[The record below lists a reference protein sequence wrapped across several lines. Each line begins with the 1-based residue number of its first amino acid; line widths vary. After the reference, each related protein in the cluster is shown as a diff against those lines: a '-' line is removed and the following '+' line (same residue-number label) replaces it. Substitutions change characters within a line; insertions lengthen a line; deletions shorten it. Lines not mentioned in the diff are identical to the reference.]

1 MSESIDSVAT
11 SGRSVI
17 LSLPTPI
24 QTGQSVRLDYTKPS
38 EPYQYANYDGY
49 VNAAIQNADYRED
62 SASLNNVVV
71 NNNSTVLNSYPPS
84 LPPVIQTLA
93 ASADGTKVILSYD
106 QELSSNT
113 AIPDD
118 FAILVDGTSVLVN
131 NVSASGFD
139 VELSLASAI
148 ESGQTVSLDYSD
160 PTSSDDINAIQE
172 LVDGTD
178 AESLSNELVIN
189 NSEVVPPVFQSAVTT
204 SDGSKVILTYDQI
217 LSFDSAGIDD
227 FSLEVDDVSVQI
239 LDVVVNGSTVELTPA
254 LAINNTQ
261 SVFVDYTDPTPE
273 DDTYAIQQSVF
284 GADADSFSNAL
295 VANASTLD
303 GTPPSF
309 LGLSFPTS
317 SEIVNI
323 GGSGAEFNVSVDDSE
338 SDVSLIEVTFESP
351 DGLDDITFNIDPS
364 SSIGLD
370 NVYTSSLNIPLASQA
385 ETRQGGFWTLKSLR
399 LQDSF
404 SNESIFLRDE
414 LPDGG
419 FWVNNPPR
427 SKQSILGKR
436 AIGETLTINPD
447 TIGDPD
453 IDSLPDA
460 TFTPN
465 YQYQWQVSEN
475 GVDDW
480 VDLTAEASY
489 TLTEADANKYFRNI
503 VSYVGSEGIITENI
517 ESDVFKFTEDYGGS
531 SVETFEDGLAN
542 GWKYVGTD
550 SDVDVSYNDT
560 IGSFLGRLS
569 GTKSIEKTY
578 PNASGGSFSF
588 DFLALDSWDNG
599 HGDGFSVFINGLE
612 VLTDVRK
619 GVYDKLVHNG
629 VNNGFSWNLD
639 TTEIFNTYS
648 GWSDARIRVSI
659 DLPDDIVDPTITI
672 TSKVNQGVDDESGGV
687 DNINYDWGQP
697 STDPLFSSPESASIL
712 ERTGSNLVVY
722 EAAATDRSG
731 VTYSLTGA
739 DPAVLSIDSVTG
751 VVRLL
756 EDADV
761 DKRQNY
767 NFTVRATDPFGN
779 FADQSIDLA
788 VENSLQRFWD
798 DGIYKVDSIDIQG
811 STSSADALSLKNINN
826 IGLSDEISRI
836 WNGVAVI
843 KISDGYR
850 MLQVAERGRL
860 RGQYRIAE
868 LNNEGILQSVGSWVD
883 SSQAIAERYQE
894 IFKIDLNGD
903 GLTGLPQT
911 TDLDFDGL
919 ADGLKYYRLVGADTN
934 VDLVDSSGNILRPDS
949 SRLWNAI
956 AAQQVGDAFSVLIQG
971 ERGRRRSRYQV
982 WSTDANGKVTE
993 KSAWSDGID
1002 LAKQGYETVFNQ
1014 DFNDDSFIGS
1024 PIVSPSS
1031 DVDGDGFVD
1040 GSNHYVLWV
1049 PVRCVLLI

>member
-1 MSESIDSVAT
+1 M
-11 SGRSVI
+11 
-17 LSLPTPI
+17 
-24 QTGQSVRLDYTKPS
+24 
-38 EPYQYANYDGY
+38 
-49 VNAAIQNADYRED
+49 
-62 SASLNNVVV
+62 
-71 NNNSTVLNSYPPS
+71 
-84 LPPVIQTLA
+84 
-93 ASADGTKVILSYD
+93 
-106 QELSSNT
+106 SSNT

-131 NVSASGFD
+131 DVSASGFD

-160 PTSSDDINAIQE
+160 PTTSDDINAIQE

-178 AESLSNELVIN
+178 AESLSNEAVIN
-189 NSEVVPPVFQSAVTT
+189 NSEVAPPVFQSAVTT
-204 SDGSKVILTYDQI
+204 ADGSKVILTYDQI
-217 LSFDSAGIDD
+217 LSFDPAGIDD
-227 FSLEVDDVSVQI
+227 FSLEVDDVNVQI
-239 LDVVVNGSTVELTPA
+239 LDVVVNGYTVELTPA

-261 SVFVDYTDPTPE
+261 SIVVDYTDPTPE

-323 GGSGAEFNVSVDDSE
+323 GGSGAEFDISVDDSE
-338 SDVSLIEVTFESP
+338 SDISLIEVTFESP
-351 DGLDDITFNIDPS
+351 DGIDDITFNIDPS

-385 ETRQGGFWTLKSLR
+385 ETPQGGFWTLKSLR

-480 VDLTAEASY
+480 VDLTAEAFY

-578 PNASGGSFSF
+578 QNASGGSFGF

-619 GVYDKLVHNG
+619 
-629 VNNGFSWNLD
+629 
-639 TTEIFNTYS
+639 
-648 GWSDARIRVSI
+648 
-659 DLPDDIVDPTITI
+659 
-672 TSKVNQGVDDESGGV
+672 
-687 DNINYDWGQP
+687 
-697 STDPLFSSPESASIL
+697 
-712 ERTGSNLVVY
+712 
-722 EAAATDRSG
+722 
-731 VTYSLTGA
+731 
-739 DPAVLSIDSVTG
+739 
-751 VVRLL
+751 
-756 EDADV
+756 
-761 DKRQNY
+761 
-767 NFTVRATDPFGN
+767 
-779 FADQSIDLA
+779 
-788 VENSLQRFWD
+788 
-798 DGIYKVDSIDIQG
+798 
-811 STSSADALSLKNINN
+811 
-826 IGLSDEISRI
+826 
-836 WNGVAVI
+836 
-843 KISDGYR
+843 
-850 MLQVAERGRL
+850 
-860 RGQYRIAE
+860 
-868 LNNEGILQSVGSWVD
+868 
-883 SSQAIAERYQE
+883 
-894 IFKIDLNGD
+894 
-903 GLTGLPQT
+903 
-911 TDLDFDGL
+911 
-919 ADGLKYYRLVGADTN
+919 
-934 VDLVDSSGNILRPDS
+934 
-949 SRLWNAI
+949 
-956 AAQQVGDAFSVLIQG
+956 
-971 ERGRRRSRYQV
+971 
-982 WSTDANGKVTE
+982 
-993 KSAWSDGID
+993 
-1002 LAKQGYETVFNQ
+1002 
-1014 DFNDDSFIGS
+1014 
-1024 PIVSPSS
+1024 
-1031 DVDGDGFVD
+1031 
-1040 GSNHYVLWV
+1040 
-1049 PVRCVLLI
+1049 RCL